1 MPLKNIAQGQLSL
14 TGPCTLDQVTEL
26 AQKLIPL
33 ADTGAPLQINLE
45 GVTELDYAGL
55 QVLLAL
61 YKANR
66 NTQFIRPSAEVV
78 QVLDRLNLRDML
90 VTRREK

>member
-14 TGPCTLDQVTEL
+14 TGPCTLNEVTEL

-55 QVLLAL
+55 QILLAV

-66 NTQFIRPSAEVV
+66 NTRFIQPSAEVV
-78 QVLDRLNLRDML
+78 QVLDRLNLHHML
-90 VTRREK
+90 VARGAK